1 MEKTGD
7 RTMKTHTPIK
17 AKIAIALLMA
27 MSLNACI
34 NLTDE
39 EKQQI
44 KEYIN
49 SKTGVIT
56 TKGDTIT
63 VNDTNY
69 DTNGAVVVA
78 DGVQTD
84 ASALKEGMVVTV
96 SGTEYSDGRGV
107 ATQISF
113 DDEVEG
119 IVSTNAVTPGSASG
133 TLTVMGQTVH
143 VDASTI
149 FASYDVSDL
158 SVADID
164 PGNIVE
170 VSGYSSGKGEIW
182 ATRIEVKN
190 MQYNPGEEIELK
202 GYVSNA
208 TSNSF
213 QIGNLTVDMSNAAL
227 DSDFMGTVSNG
238 QYIKVSSTQGFD
250 NNGNLIATELDL
262 KSTDSKEIKHR
273 ENDENVEVKG
283 AITGSLSGNQIE
295 INGSLVLLD
304 NNLSISDAVRNSLT
318 KGNIVEAEG
327 YVDANGQF
335 VVTKLELENENEFDD
350 DAKSSLDNDSENDS
364 DSDNSS
370 QKADDD
376 DD

>member
-1 MEKTGD
+1 
-7 RTMKTHTPIK
+7 MKTHTPIK